1 MAEQFLTL
9 MADLDDA
16 SQEIMSG
23 WYSKLKEAGFTGTQ
37 TPGLPYHISLA
48 TFPLEKEQEVV
59 ALMKTVAAGY
69 APVPVHIS
77 HVGMFTGGK
86 VLFGA
91 PDMSPELTALHE
103 ACAKETIQTYPWTP
117 HATILIDEP
126 ETVCAA
132 LPMLMKSFYPFVGK
146 ISRLH
151 LCAFWPTREI
161 AAVELVVNGRR
172 NETDRI
178 EEDIK
183 HCEEIAKKILG

>member
-9 MADLDDA
+9 MADLDDD
-16 SQEIMSG
+16 SQAIMSE
-23 WYSKLKEAGFTGTQ
+23 WYNTLKEAGFTGTQ

-48 TFPLEKEQEVV
+48 TFPLEKEQEAV
-59 ALMKTVAAGY
+59 ALMQKVAAEFG
-69 APVPVHIS
+69 PVQVHIS
-77 HVGMFTGGK
+77 HIGMFAGGK

-103 ACAKETIQTYPWTP
+103 ACAKETMQQYPWTP

-132 LPMLMKSFYPFVGK
+132 LRVLVKSFYPFAGK
-146 ISRLH
+146 ITRLH

-161 AAVELVVNGRR
+161 ATVELVGQR
-172 NETDRI
+172 
-178 EEDIK
+178 
-183 HCEEIAKKILG
+183 